1 MAVSLPELYWHVH
14 VKLYGSKDRE
24 YAVANDLRLEDVQTR
39 IVAPWHANEP
49 FPVSGLVVP
58 ARDKVQEIKITQSS
72 EPVRIFAER
81 HYARQRSLNI
91 MDMATDTCLLP
102 IWQGEDHTH
111 DMLFSGLATRAPEP
125 DVGMVLTL
133 CQRLPNAARILATRD
148 RARAPFVISHEYDV
162 QDLLHA
168 VLRAYLKYSVHEEP
182 LGKVGGA
189 KSSRADVA
197 IEDIGTIVEVKFV
210 RGPKDQQRLVEE
222 FAQDLLLYAKWPHL
236 RHFIYLVYNSA
247 DLRDPEALMRLEGDH
262 DVNGTKYRVYVVLA

>member
-1 MAVSLPELYWHVH
+1 MTLPELYWHVY
-14 VKLYGSKDRE
+14 VKLHGSKDRD
-24 YAVANDLRLEDVQTR
+24 YAVANDLSLQDVQTKV
-39 IVAPWHANEP
+39 VAPWQVNEP

-58 ARDKVQEIKITQSS
+58 ARDKVQEIKITQTS
-72 EPVRIFAER
+72 EAVRIFADR
-81 HYARQRSLNI
+81 HYARQRAMNI
-91 MDMATDTCLLP
+91 MDMATDTRLLP
-102 IWQGEDHTH
+102 IGQGQDHTH
-111 DMLFSGLATRAPEP
+111 EMLFSGLATRAPEP

-148 RARAPFVISHEYDV
+148 RGRAPFEISDEYDV

-168 VLRAYLKYSVHEEP
+168 ILRAYLKYTVHEEP

-189 KSSRADVA
+189 KSSRADIA

-222 FAQDLLLYAKWPHL
+222 FAQDLLLYARWPHL
-236 RHFIYLVYNSA
+236 RHFIYLVYNSS

-262 DVNGTKYRVYVVLA
+262 DVNGTRYRVYVVLA